1 MRRLSGGY
9 HFLLTYE
16 RRLPDALFLGLQ
28 NVGKF
33 EIAVKSEAIV
43 DAR

>member
-1 MRRLSGGY
+1 MRRLSGDY

-16 RRLPDALFLGLQ
+16 RRLPDALFLGHQ
-28 NVGKF
+28 NVGNF
-33 EIAVKSEAIV
+33 EIAVMSEAIV